1 MIYVFIFSDEER
13 KEKKEKK
20 AKKEKKHTKDVDENP
35 KAVGTREVKYA
46 F

>member
-20 AKKEKKHTKDVDENP
+20 AKKEKKHSKDVDENP
-35 KAVGTREVKYA
+35 KAVGTREVKCA